1 VVDLGDRVVCA
12 PLGPEPIGDR
22 LKVTPTASRAA
33 GRCVASGD
41 NLRWAPTTT
50 PRDLEL
56 AIEQGRADAR
66 EVLRA
71 PAQIAWR
78 TSELA

>member
-1 VVDLGDRVVCA
+1 LHR
-12 PLGPEPIGDR
+12 R
-22 LKVTPTASRAA
+22 KA
-33 GRCVASGD
+33 GREYLG
-41 NLRWAPTTT
+41 
-50 PRDLEL
+50 L